1 MSSSICEHLIDPI
14 SEADSILCNSR
25 AGPLRTVTVGW
36 HGHLSQVHDQGGA
49 YETGA
54 EERGD
59 AWQNY
64 PTDRSKNRALMVAEE
79 T

>member
-14 SEADSILCNSR
+14 SEADSILRNSR
-25 AGPLRTVTVGW
+25 AGPLRTVTAGW
-36 HGHLSQVHDQGGA
+36 HEHLSQVHDQRGA

-59 AWQNY
+59 AWRNY